1 MVKQLLKKHVWD
13 HWAAV
18 HAMRD
23 ESEGTLSSQPLIVY
37 TTAAVS
43 LTYLHYYGQA
53 DVFVKTF
60 GKYFK
65 GSPYINLYGQLF
77 WSGSCLVGYVLVP
90 CLIIAL
96 LPGGRIG
103 DYGLSIK
110 GFFHHLW
117 IYCILFAG
125 VFPFVFLSSFTNRFL
140 SVYPFY
146 HLSWR
151 SGVEFLIFETS
162 YLLQFFA
169 LEFFFRGF
177 LLFGVIRYVGAYAV
191 PAMILPYCMIHFKAK
206 PFPETLAAIVA
217 GLVLGT
223 LSLRTRSI
231 WPGVLI
237 HCSVALSMDL
247 LSMMHK
253 GWFAKW

>member
-1 MVKQLLKKHVWD
+1 MVRHLWKKHIWS
-13 HWAAV
+13 HWVAV
-18 HAMRD
+18 HAMQE
-23 ESEGTLSSQPLIVY
+23 ESKDIISSRPLIVY
-37 TTAAVS
+37 TSAAVS

-53 DVFVKTF
+53 GFFVKVF
-60 GKYFK
+60 GKYLK
-65 GSPYINLYGQLF
+65 GNSYFNLYAQLF
-77 WSGSCLVGYVLVP
+77 WSASCLLGYVLIP

-96 LPGGRIG
+96 LPGEKIR

-110 GFFHHLW
+110 AFFRHLW
-117 IYCILFAG
+117 IYAILFAG
-125 VFPFVFLSSFTNRFL
+125 VFPFIFMSSFTNRFL

-151 SGVEFLIFETS
+151 SGVEFLIFETA

-177 LLFGVIRYVGAYAV
+177 LLFGVVRYIGVYAI
-191 PAMILPYCMIHFKAK
+191 PAMVVPYCMIHFKAK
-206 PFPETLAAIVA
+206 PFPETLAAIIA

-223 LSLRTRSI
+223 LALRTRSI

-253 GWFAKW
+253 GWFAGW

>member
-1 MVKQLLKKHVWD
+1 MVRQLWEKYAWNHCLS
-13 HWAAV
+13 V

-23 ESEGTLSSQPLIVY
+23 MSGSAMSSRPLIIY
-37 TTAAVS
+37 ATAAVS
-43 LTYLHYYGQA
+43 LTYLHYYGKA
-53 DVFVKTF
+53 GFFVKTF
-60 GKYFK
+60 GKYFE
-65 GSPYINLYGQLF
+65 GSSYLNLYALLF
-77 WSGSCLVGYVLVP
+77 WSASCLVGYVLIP
-90 CLIIAL
+90 CLIITL
-96 LPGGRIG
+96 MPEESIR
-103 DYGLSIK
+103 DYGLSFK
-110 GFFHHLW
+110 GFFRHLW
-117 IYCILFAG
+117 IYAILFAG
-125 VFPFVFLSSFTNRFL
+125 VFPFIFFSSFTKRFL

-146 HLSWR
+146 HFSWR
-151 SGVEFLIFETS
+151 SSVEFLIFETG

-177 LLFGVIRYVGAYAV
+177 LLFSVVRYVGAYAI
-191 PAMILPYCMIHFKAK
+191 PAMVVPYCMIHFTGK
-206 PFPETLAAIVA
+206 PFLETLAAIIA

-253 GWFAKW
+253 GWFARW

>member
-1 MVKQLLKKHVWD
+1 MVRQLWKKYAWN
-13 HWAAV
+13 HWVAV

-23 ESEGTLSSQPLIVY
+23 MSGNNMSSKPLIIY
-37 TTAAVS
+37 ATATVS

-53 DVFVKTF
+53 DFFVKTLAND
-60 GKYFK
+60 FK
-65 GSPYINLYGQLF
+65 GSSYLNLYAQLF
-77 WSGSCLVGYVLVP
+77 WSASCLFVYVMIP
-90 CLIIAL
+90 CFIIAL
-96 LPGGRIG
+96 MPEETIK
-103 DYGLSIK
+103 DYGLSFK
-110 GFFHHLW
+110 GFFRHLW
-117 IYCILFAG
+117 IYAILFAG
-125 VFPFVFLSSFTNRFL
+125 VFPFIFLSSFTNRFL

-151 SGVEFLIFETS
+151 SSVEFFIFEIG

-177 LLFGVIRYVGAYAV
+177 LLFGVVRYIGAYAI
-191 PAMILPYCMIHFKAK
+191 PAMVVPYCMIHFKAK
-206 PFPETLAAIVA
+206 PFPESLAAIIA

>member
-1 MVKQLLKKHVWD
+1 MVKKLLKKHVWD
-13 HWAAV
+13 NWAAV

-23 ESEGTLSSQPLIVY
+23 ESEGTLSSRPLIVY
-37 TTAAVS
+37 TIAAVS

-53 DVFVKTF
+53 DVFAKTF
-60 GKYFK
+60 AKYFE

-96 LPGGRIG
+96 LPGERIR

-151 SGVEFLIFETS
+151 SGVEFLIFETG

-177 LLFGVIRYVGAYAV
+177 LLFGVIRYVGAYSI

>member
-1 MVKQLLKKHVWD
+1 MVKRLLKKHVWD
-13 HWAAV
+13 HLAAV

-23 ESEGTLSSQPLIVY
+23 EREGTLSWQPLIVY

-60 GKYFK
+60 GEYFE
-65 GSPYINLYGQLF
+65 GSPYISLYGQLF
-77 WSGSCLVGYVLVP
+77 WSGSCLVGYVLFP

-96 LPGGRIG
+96 LPGEKIS
-103 DYGLSIK
+103 DYGLSSK
-110 GFFHHLW
+110 GFLHHLW
-117 IYCILFAG
+117 IYGIFFAS

-140 SVYPFY
+140 AVYPFY

-151 SGVEFLIFETS
+151 SGVEFLIFETG

-177 LLFGVIRYVGAYAV
+177 LLFGVIRYVGAYAI
-191 PAMILPYCMIHFKAK
+191 PAMIVPYCMIHFKAK

-223 LSLRTRSI
+223 VSLRTRSI
-231 WPGVLI
+231 WPGILI

-253 GWFAKW
+253 GWFARW